1 MIAVLYVGEKGFWEG
16 RVGNSTGWFHHS
28 CVQEKKKG
36 MYLIGQLKSA
46 SNTQRN
52 SLAKFKSKM
61 VNRKSLVLFFPF
73 FFLVLFFPFCFV
85 TDIAIPRGVK

>member
-1 MIAVLYVGEKGFWEG
+1 MLYVGEKGFWEG

-28 CVQEKKKG
+28 CVEEKKKG
-36 MYLIGQLKSA
+36 MYMIGQLKSA

-52 SLAKFKSKM
+52 SLAKFKSKT
-61 VNRKSLVLFFPF
+61 VNRKSLVLFFLF
-73 FFLVLFFPFCFV
+73 FFLVLVFPFCFV